1 MVRNGTNGKG
11 NGRHAVGSDGR
22 LLTVSQVAD
31 RLSVHSSSVRRWA
44 NMGLLPSYRLGVR
57 GARRFKPEEVS
68 EFLASHQGVSPAS

>member
-1 MVRNGTNGKG
+1 MVRDGANGQVKG
-11 NGRHAVGSDGR
+11 HRAVVRDGS

-57 GARRFKPEEVS
+57 GDRRFKPEEVS
-68 EFLASHQGVSPAS
+68 EFLASHQGGSPAS